1 MAGYFDVL
9 VVGVLRRLLNWSLSS
24 VLSEVR
30 LLIGRPVTDVEQF
43 IEHCDVSLIQL
54 PEQLPQFLETYL
66 TLEEEEGVLFQE
78 QQVEVG
84 EKQQQL
90 QKLLG
95 YETGAVI
102 SEDVKFDPNL
112 SLVTGEDDA

>member
-1 MAGYFDVL
+1 MAGHFDVL

-24 VLSEVR
+24 ILSEVR

-66 TLEEEEGVLFQE
+66 ALEEEEGVLFQE
-78 QQVEVG
+78 QVEVD

-90 QKLLG
+90 RKLLG
-95 YETGAVI
+95 YKTGAVI
-102 SEDVKFDPNL
+102 SEDVKYDPNL